1 MKKTKT
7 IPDRELLQ
15 MILRGDIRANK
26 ITSRDPIIVVR
37 GRSLVASLV
46 PGKRNPR
53 YRVEIC
59 RPKIGKERCRRK
71 RTIVRSKIV
80 WMIRNKKTVPKFH
93 ELHHKDDDRYNDSAL
108 NVVDWT
114 EERHKDYHYGQDA
127 EVPF

>member
-15 MILRGDIRANK
+15 MILRGEIGYK
-26 ITSRDPIIVVR
+26 KPFSRDPIIVVR
-37 GRSLVASLV
+37 GRSLVASIV
-46 PGKRNPR
+46 EGKNNPR
-53 YRVEIC
+53 WRVKIC
-59 RPKIGKERCRRK
+59 RPRIGKERQYRQRS
-71 RTIVRSKIV
+71 IVRSKIV